1 MTDILKSRDVLMQN
15 IRAFF
20 RAEGFEEVETP
31 LVLKTPCMELH
42 IDATP
47 SGDGF
52 LRTSPELSHK
62 KLLAQGAEKIFE
74 IGKCFRQGEKG
85 PLHNPEYT
93 MLEWY
98 RTHSDYNDALADTQ
112 RLLFA
117 VAAGVDRGRMRPPGA
132 STEFYQTGSPRSWPS
147 AIDDCRAGAE
157 TPPFPSLGGVP
168 AGRGGFS
175 EPWKVFSI
183 EEIFEKFA
191 GWNPVEDFDA
201 DRFDLDLIEKVEP
214 ALPKDCPVVLKDYP
228 AELCALARLKPGNP
242 KVAERWELYLGGIEI
257 ANAYSE
263 LTDPVEQRAR
273 FEHWGEQRRA
283 LGKVVYPID
292 EEFIQALET
301 MPPASGVA
309 LGVDRLLMILTG
321 TKTISEVL

>member
-1 MTDILKSRDVLMQN
+1 MQS

-20 RAEGFEEVETP
+20 RADGFDEVETP
-31 LVLKTPCMELH
+31 LVLETPCMELH
-42 IDATP
+42 IDAMP

-74 IGKCFRQGEKG
+74 IGKCFRQGERG
-85 PLHNPEYT
+85 ALHNPEYT

-98 RTHSDYNDALADTQ
+98 RAHSDYNTALTDAQKLLAAVSKCRRDVPVALAGEWAV
-112 RLLFA
+112 FA
-117 VAAGVDRGRMRPPGA
+117 VA
-132 STEFYQTGSPRSWPS
+132 E
-147 AIDDCRAGAE
+147 
-157 TPPFPSLGGVP
+157 
-168 AGRGGFS
+168 
-175 EPWKVFSI
+175 VF
-183 EEIFEKFA
+183 EEFA
-191 GWNPVEDFDA
+191 GWNPVEEFDA

-214 ALPKDCPVVLKDYP
+214 ALPTDRPVVLKDYP

-263 LTDPVEQRAR
+263 LIDPVEQRAR
-273 FEHWGEQRRA
+273 FELWGEQRRA
-283 LGKVVYPID
+283 MGKPVYPID

-309 LGVDRLLMILTG
+309 LGIDRLLMILMGAT
-321 TKTISEVL
+321 TLDAVLPFRD